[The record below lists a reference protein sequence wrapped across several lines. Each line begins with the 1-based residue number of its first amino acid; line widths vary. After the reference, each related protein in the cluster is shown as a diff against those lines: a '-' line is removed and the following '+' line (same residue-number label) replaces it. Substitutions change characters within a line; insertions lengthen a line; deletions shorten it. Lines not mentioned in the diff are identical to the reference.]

1 MLKEVFR
8 SNLFKRML
16 LTTITVPVVF
26 LTLFFP
32 LKSHILLILIF
43 GLIVTYL
50 GSFEINSLIFN
61 KGIKVNR
68 YFIPTVN
75 LMIYG
80 FAYIYANNYFSI
92 HSYPQVLPLFFVFLI
107 SLLSFIYARDIFAK
121 DLTVSF
127 EKMSYTLFGIL
138 YIGIPSFLF
147 PFLLN
152 IDPVNKLSDVADVPI
167 FYCVKTEG
175 THFSAMLLIYLV
187 ICIWVND
194 IFAYVF
200 GMTLGRKKKLGIV
213 ASPNKSLAGYI
224 GGFLTTFAFV
234 GAYYALFRKYLTQLP
249 MAFYFLFPLLSGFL
263 VPIGDLV
270 ESVVKRSVNIKDSG
284 NIIMGRGGVLDSVD
298 TLLFLIP
305 VYFTILQL
313 FFSFTIG

>member
-32 LKSHILLILIF
+32 LKNHILLILIF
-43 GLIVTYL
+43 GFIITYL
-50 GSFEINSLIFN
+50 GSFEINSLILN
-61 KGIKVNR
+61 KGIKISK
-68 YFIPTVN
+68 YFIPIVN
-75 LMIYG
+75 LMVYG

-92 HSYPQVLPLFFVFLI
+92 HSYPQVLPLFFAFLI

-121 DLTVSF
+121 NLTVSF
-127 EKMSYTLFGIL
+127 EKMSCTLFGIL

-175 THFSAMLLIYLV
+175 TQFSAMLLIYLV

-200 GMTLGRKKKLGIV
+200 GMTFGKKKKLGIV

-224 GGFLTTFAFV
+224 GGFLTTFVFV
-234 GAYYALFRKYLTQLP
+234 GAYYALFRKYLSQMPT
-249 MAFYFLFPLLSGFL
+249 AFYFLFPLLSGFL
-263 VPIGDLV
+263 VPVGDLV

-305 VYFTILQL
+305 VYFIILQL
-313 FFSFTIG
+313 YFSFTIG

>member
-152 IDPVNKLSDVADVPI
+152 IDPVNKLSNVADVPI

-234 GAYYALFRKYLTQLP
+234 GAYYALFHKYLTQLP

-263 VPIGDLV
+263 VPVGDLV

>member
-32 LKSHILLILIF
+32 LRSHILLVLIF
-43 GLIVTYL
+43 GFVITYL

-61 KGIKVNR
+61 KGIKVSR

-75 LMIYG
+75 LLVYG
-80 FAYIYANNYFSI
+80 FAYIYANNYFSV
-92 HSYPQVLPLFFVFLI
+92 HSYPQVLPLFFTFLI
-107 SLLSFIYARDIFAK
+107 SLLSFIYARDIFANN
-121 DLTVSF
+121 LTASF

-152 IDPVNKLSDVADVPI
+152 IDPSNKLSGVADVPI

-175 THFSAMLLIYLV
+175 TQFSAMLLIYLV

-200 GMTLGRKKKLGIV
+200 GMTFGKKKKLGIV

-224 GGFLTTFAFV
+224 GGFLTTFVFV
-234 GAYYALFRKYLTQLP
+234 GAYYALFRKYLLQMP
-249 MAFYFLFPLLSGFL
+249 AAFYFLFPLLSGFL
-263 VPIGDLV
+263 VPVGDLV

-305 VYFTILQL
+305 VYFVILQL
-313 FFSFTIG
+313 YFSFTMG

>member
-1 MLKEVFR
+1 MLKEFFR

-32 LKSHILLILIF
+32 LKSHIFLVLIF
-43 GLIVTYL
+43 GFIITYL

-61 KGIKVNR
+61 KGIKVSR

-75 LMIYG
+75 LIIYG
-80 FAYIYANNYFSI
+80 FAYIYANNYFSV

-121 DLTVSF
+121 DLTASF

-152 IDPVNKLSDVADVPI
+152 IDPVNKLAEVADVPI
-167 FYCVKTEG
+167 FYCIKTEG
-175 THFSAMLLIYLV
+175 TQFSAMLLIYLV

-200 GMTLGRKKKLGIV
+200 GMTLGKKKKLGIT

-224 GGFLTTFAFV
+224 GGFLTTFVFV
-234 GAYYALFRKYLTQLP
+234 GAYYALFNKYLSQMPT
-249 MAFYFLFPLLSGFL
+249 AFYFLFPILSGFL
-263 VPIGDLV
+263 VPAGDLV
-270 ESVVKRSVNIKDSG
+270 ESVIKRSVNVKDSG

-305 VYFTILQL
+305 IYFVILQL
-313 FFSFTIG
+313 YFSFTIG

>member
-263 VPIGDLV
+263 VPVGDLV

-305 VYFTILQL
+305 VYFIILQL

>member
-263 VPIGDLV
+263 VPVGDLV

>member
-1 MLKEVFR
+1 MLKEFFR

-26 LTLFFP
+26 WTLFFP
-32 LKSHILLILIF
+32 LRSHILLVLIF
-43 GLIVTYL
+43 GFIITYL

-68 YFIPTVN
+68 FFIPTVN
-75 LMIYG
+75 LIIYG
-80 FAYIYANNYFSI
+80 FAYIYANNYFSVY
-92 HSYPQVLPLFFVFLI
+92 SYPQTLPLFFAFLI

-121 DLTVSF
+121 DLAMSF

-152 IDPVNKLSDVADVPI
+152 IDPVNKLADVADVPI

-175 THFSAMLLIYLV
+175 TQFSAMLLIYLV

-200 GMTLGRKKKLGIV
+200 GMTFGKKKKLGIT

-224 GGFLTTFAFV
+224 GGFLTTFVFV
-234 GAYYALFRKYLTQLP
+234 GAYYALFHKYLSQMPT
-249 MAFYFLFPLLSGFL
+249 AFYFLFPILSGFL
-263 VPIGDLV
+263 VPVGDLV

-305 VYFTILQL
+305 VYFVILQL
-313 FFSFTIG
+313 YFSFTAG